1 MKKIT
6 KWIASL
12 SLVICIIIPT
22 LFIEADSQI
31 ATIPTGYT
39 KASDVDYKKFGNYV
53 SNWGARGEV
62 ATFLSTY
69 AEDFYSGS
77 TEYDKMSQ
85 KLGSATLSATPNSDL
100 YKALQSAMKNKHKH
114 ITNYQ
119 ETRYLY
125 KYTDCVR
132 NDTAQISSFYSGG
145 MFSSTWDYGKTWNRE
160 HVWPNSKGDLAG
172 DGEND
177 IMMLRPTLSDENLS
191 RSNKAYGASSYY
203 YNPNGE
209 SGGKYDVRGDVSRVI
224 LYQYVRWG
232 CINTGTKYNAVDI
245 FGASGVIESLD
256 VLLLWMKED
265 PVDTW
270 EMGRNDAVQ
279 SITGTRNVFID
290 YPEYAWALFGLDCP
304 QDITTPS
311 GEAKDNS
318 ASNNNPSNNTSKPT
332 ASKPTSNAVSSNTSS
347 TNKKPSSTNSSNNST
362 VINCQHVLELQNYRE
377 ATCGDEGYSGDMVC
391 TDCHKT
397 VEEGRIIKPTGEHS
411 FDQNQTCTVCGFNQE
426 TTNTIGADT
435 NNNGTTE
442 SSSTVSVIGLVLV
455 ICGGMLLLGGAV
467 VCVIFII
474 KAKKKQA
481 E

>member
-1 MKKIT
+1 MKRIT
-6 KWIASL
+6 KWVASL
-12 SLVICIIIPT
+12 LLTVCIIIPT
-22 LFIEADSQI
+22 LFIEADNQI
-31 ATIPTGYT
+31 ATTPTGYT
-39 KASDVDYKKFGNYV
+39 KASDVEYVKSGNYV
-53 SNWGARGEV
+53 ANWGARGEI
-62 ATFLSTY
+62 ATFLSSY

-85 KLGSATLSATPNSDL
+85 KTGSATLSATPNSDL
-100 YKALQSAMKNKHKH
+100 YKALQSTMKNKHKH
-114 ITNYQ
+114 VTDYQ
-119 ETRYLY
+119 ETRFIY

-132 NDTAQISSFYSGG
+132 NDVSQISSFYSGG

-177 IMMLRPTLSDENLS
+177 IMMLRPTLSNENIS

-203 YNPNGE
+203 YNPNSE
-209 SGGKYDVRGDVSRVI
+209 SGGKYDVRGDVARVI

-232 CINTGTKYNAVDI
+232 CINTGAKYNAVDI

-256 VLLLWMKED
+256 VLLLWMGED

-290 YPEYAWALFGLDCP
+290 YPEYAWLLFGLDCP

-311 GEAKDNS
+311 GEAKEKP
-318 ASNNNPSNNTSKPT
+318 SNDKPSNNSST
-332 ASKPTSNAVSSNTSS
+332 ASKPTSSKPSNNKANSNTSS
-347 TNKKPSSTNSSNNST
+347 TNNTPSNTTSNSSA

-377 ATCGDEGYSGDMVC
+377 ATCGSEGYSGDMVC

-397 VEEGRIIKPTGEHS
+397 VEEGRIIKPTAEHS
-411 FDQNQTCTVCGFNQE
+411 FDQNQTCTICGFNE
-426 TTNTIGADT
+426 KTTDTTNPDT
-435 NNNGTTE
+435 SAT
-442 SSSTVSVIGLVLV
+442 SSSNNISVFGVILV
-455 ICGGMLLLGGAV
+455 IFVGILLLGGAV
-467 VCVIFII
+467 VCIIFII
-474 KAKKKQA
+474 KAKKKNS
-481 E
+481 

>member
-1 MKKIT
+1 MNRIT
-6 KWIASL
+6 KWVASL

-22 LFIEADSQI
+22 LFIEAVSQTAI
-31 ATIPTGYT
+31 NPTGYT
-39 KASDVDYKKFGNYV
+39 KASDVEYVKSGNYV
-53 SNWGARGEV
+53 ANWGARGEI

-77 TEYDKMSQ
+77 SEYDKMSQ
-85 KLGSATLSATPNSDL
+85 RPGSATLSATPNSDL
-100 YKALQSAMKNKHKH
+100 YKALQSAMKSKHKH

-119 ETRYLY
+119 ETRYIY
-125 KYTDCVR
+125 KYTDCLK
-132 NDTAQISSFYSGG
+132 NDVTQISSFYSGG

-177 IMMLRPTLSDENLS
+177 IMMLRPTLSDENIS

-203 YNPNGE
+203 YNPNSE
-209 SGGKYDVRGDVSRVI
+209 SGGKYDVRGDVARVI

-256 VLLLWMKED
+256 VLLLWMSED

-290 YPEYAWALFGLDCP
+290 YPEYAWLLFGLDCP
-304 QDITTPS
+304 EDVITPS
-311 GEAKDNS
+311 GKAGEKP
-318 ASNNNPSNNTSKPT
+318 SNDRPSNNSST
-332 ASKPTSNAVSSNTSS
+332 ASKPVSSKPSTDKVNSNTSS
-347 TNKKPSSTNSSNNST
+347 TNKTPSNTTSNSSAI
-362 VINCQHVLELQNYRE
+362 INCQHVLELQNYRE

-397 VEEGRIIKPTGEHS
+397 IEEGRVIKPTGEHS
-411 FDQNQTCTVCGFNQE
+411 FDQNQTCTVCGFN
-426 TTNTIGADT
+426 
-435 NNNGTTE
+435 TE
-442 SSSTVSVIGLVLV
+442 STDTIRPDTDNSSSSSNISVFGIILV
-455 ICGGMLLLGGAV
+455 IFVGILLLGGAV

-474 KAKKKQA
+474 KAKKKNS
-481 E
+481 